1 MSPSSG
7 KLSELLM
14 SCILILLS
22 ETLTSNKVPPLKS
35 TPKFKP
41 LKNRKRILIKIAKIE
56 KILAIIKNLEK
67 LILLFIII

>member
-1 MSPSSG
+1 
-7 KLSELLM
+7 
-14 SCILILLS
+14 
-22 ETLTSNKVPPLKS
+22 LKS